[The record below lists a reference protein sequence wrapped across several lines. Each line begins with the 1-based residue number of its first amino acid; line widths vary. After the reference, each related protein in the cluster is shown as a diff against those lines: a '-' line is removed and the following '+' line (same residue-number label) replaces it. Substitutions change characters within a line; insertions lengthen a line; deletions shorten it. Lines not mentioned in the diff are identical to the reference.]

1 MAGKSVMGIDTS
13 TKSLAYC
20 IYSPEGKP
28 VEWGEVFFEGERVF
42 ERLADGRNRV
52 ESVFKH
58 RPPVDAIYFESS
70 VFVQNKKIVILM
82 AMALGAIMSTLV
94 KEGTF
99 VDDVTPPTWQ
109 NFISN
114 RVFTKAEKDQLK
126 KEYPD
131 KSDSWR
137 QNKMREIRKERTR
150 QWAIDKFGIAVDSD
164 NVSDAI
170 AIGYY
175 GWCKVNGSA

>member
-1 MAGKSVMGIDTS
+1 MSKSVMGVDTS
-13 TKSLAYC
+13 TNSLAYC

-28 VEWGEVFFEGERVF
+28 VEWGEILFEGKRTF
-42 ERLADGRNRV
+42 ERLADGRRRV
-52 ESVFKH
+52 ESVFKDKD
-58 RPPVDAIYFESS
+58 RPDAIYFESS
-70 VFVQNKKIVILM
+70 IFIQNKKTVILM

-94 KEGTF
+94 ERGVT

-109 NFISN
+109 NFIGN
-114 RVFTKAEKDQLK
+114 KVFTKAEKEELNKQ
-126 KEYPD
+126 YPD

-137 QNKMREIRKERTR
+137 KSKMREIRKDRTR
-150 QWAIDKFGIAVDSD
+150 QWAKSKFGIDVESD

-175 GWCKVNGSA
+175 GWCTVNA

>member
-1 MAGKSVMGIDTS
+1 MGKSVMGIDTS

-20 IYSPEGKP
+20 IYNEAGVP
-28 VEWGEVFFEGERVF
+28 VEWGEILFEGSKVF
-42 ERLADGRNRV
+42 ERLAEGKRRV
-52 ESVFKH
+52 ESVFEG
-58 RPPVDAIYFESS
+58 RPEVDCIYFESA
-70 VFVQNKKIVILM
+70 VFIQNKKTVVLM

-94 KEGTF
+94 KPGVE

-114 RVFTKAEKDQLK
+114 KAFTKAEKAELK
-126 KEYPD
+126 KEFPD

-137 QNKMREIRKERTR
+137 QTKMREIRKDRTR
-150 QWAIDKFGIAVDSD
+150 QWVKGKFGIDVESD

-170 AIGYY
+170 AIGHF
-175 GWCKVNGSA
+175 GWCEVNGSA

>member
-1 MAGKSVMGIDTS
+1 MGKSVMGIDTS

-20 IYSPEGKP
+20 IYSEEGRP
-28 VEWGEVFFEGERVF
+28 VEWGEIMFDGDRVF
-42 ERLADGRNRV
+42 KRLSDGRRRV
-52 ESVFKH
+52 ESVFGDQP
-58 RPPVDAIYFESS
+58 RTDAVYFESA
-70 VFVQNKKIVILM
+70 VFIQNKKVVVLM

-94 KEGTF
+94 DDDTE

-114 RVFTKAEKDQLK
+114 KAFTKAEKDALK

-175 GWCKVNGSA
+175 GWCKENA